1 MIEMTVVTLERSRCV
16 CVHHVHCSIWY
27 SPTGKELLC
36 DSEPTDE
43 QDEYAIAVIKDETVI
58 GHLL

>member
-1 MIEMTVVTLERSRCV
+1 MTVVTLESRCCV
-16 CVHHVHCSIWY
+16 CVHHVHCSIWCFT
-27 SPTGKELLC
+27 TGKELLC

-43 QDEYAIAVIKDETVI
+43 QDKYAIAVIKDGTVI